1 MKKILILL
9 VSFLLITGCGKKEE
23 SKTVD
28 EPEIPEAEVKL
39 EDKEVEVNTELLNTS
54 GIINTLNCEVLTK
67 EENVDTSVLG
77 ETLVTIKVKDLN
89 NEEKEYTY
97 KVNVID
103 TTAPV
108 ITYKEKVTITEGN
121 KVDLLKNVSVK
132 DNSGEKIKATVEGKY
147 DTNKAGTYKLQY
159 VAKDSSGNETKKDF
173 SLVVKEKPV
182 VVEKK
187 VENNTQ
193 NNNNNNNTNNNSTS
207 NTGNT
212 AKAGKGTD
220 PSLNGTKTS
229 KGYTI
234 TVKNGITYIDGVM
247 IANKTY
253 ALPSSYVP
261 SGTHSK
267 LSGAYK
273 EISKT
278 GISSNAYSA
287 YTKMQ
292 AAAKSAGYSI
302 SIASGYRSYG
312 YQEGLY
318 NGYVKKNGKAD
329 ADLGSARPGHSE
341 HQTGLAFDLN
351 TISNSSDNTNTT
363 KWVLSNCYKYGFILR
378 YPKGKTSSTGYK
390 YEWWHLRY
398 VGEDLATK
406 LYNNGNW
413 ITLEEYFGITS
424 KYDY

>member
-23 SKTVD
+23 SKKVD

-147 DTNKAGTYKLQY
+147 DFNKVGTYKLQY

-193 NNNNNNNTNNNSTS
+193 NNNTNNTNNNSSS

-234 TVKNGITYIDGVM
+234 TVKNGITYIDGLI

-253 ALPSSYVP
+253 ALPSDYNPGGLTSQ
-261 SGTHSK
+261 T
-267 LSGAYK
+267 
-273 EISKT
+273 
-278 GISSNAYSA
+278 NSA
-287 YTKMQ
+287 AQEMFN
-292 AAAKSAGYSI
+292 AAKAAGYNMWAQSKF
-302 SIASGYRSYG
+302 RSYST
-312 YQEGLY
+312 QNKLY
-318 NGYVKKNGKAD
+318 NNYVKNRGKSAAD
-329 ADLGSARPGHSE
+329 TFSARPGHSE
-341 HQTGLAFDLN
+341 HQTGLAFDVCAKNKPCINSDFNN
-351 TISNSSDNTNTT
+351 TAEA
-363 KWVLSNCYKYGFILR
+363 KWLAANAYKYGFILR
-378 YPKGKTSSTGYK
+378 YPKGKESITGYK
-390 YEWWHLRY
+390 YESWHFRY
-398 VGEDLATK
+398 VGKDLAAK
-406 LYNNGNW
+406 LYNDGNW

>member
-187 VENNTQ
+187 EENNTQ
-193 NNNNNNNTNNNSTS
+193 NNNNNSTNNNSTS

-253 ALPSSYVP
+253 AVP
-261 SGTHSK
+261 STLKPGGLTSETSSAFNTMK
-267 LSGAYK
+267 NAASND
-273 EISKT
+273 
-278 GISSNAYSA
+278 GI
-287 YTKMQ
+287 TIKVV
-292 AAAKSAGYSI
+292 
-302 SIASGYRSYG
+302 SGYRSYET
-312 YQEGLY
+312 Q
-318 NGYVKKNGKAD
+318 KNLWTKRKNNYGIEFAD
-329 ADLGSARPGHSE
+329 RGTARPGHSE
-341 HQTGLAFDLN
+341 HQTGLGMDINMVDDAFEN
-351 TISNSSDNTNTT
+351 TAAF
-363 KWVLSNCYKYGFILR
+363 KWLQNNAYKYGFVLR
-378 YPKGKTSSTGYK
+378 YPKGKTNETGYK
-390 YEWWHLRY
+390 YESWHFRY
-398 VGEDLATK
+398 VGKDLAAK
-406 LYNNGNW
+406 LYNGGNW
-413 ITLEEYFGITS
+413 TTLENYYGITS